1 VKHKKLITAAAAF
14 FLLSAVPCVSA
25 QSKRDPLT
33 DQEVEQVRE
42 ATDRPVERLKLY
54 IGFIQQRAIK
64 LQVLIKDAPSPVRAD
79 SIHDTLEQY
88 TYLSDE
94 LQNNLDEYEGYET
107 NKQRPVPDVRKVL
120 KDLQV
125 SVALWKL
132 AVAAAPPDK
141 AYDFAREA
149 AIDSTQSLAEGSK
162 EMIASQDAY
171 FAQKKKDAPKQTNG
185 YVLP

>member
-1 VKHKKLITAAAAF
+1 MRHQKLISAICALVLLAAI
-14 FLLSAVPCVSA
+14 PCLPA

-33 DQEVEQVRE
+33 DREIEQVRE

-54 IGFIQQRAIK
+54 IGFIDQRAVR
-64 LQVLIKDAPSPVRAD
+64 LQVLVKDAPSEKRAD
-79 SIHDTLEQY
+79 SIHDTLEEY

-94 LQNNLDEYEGYET
+94 LQNNLDEYEAYET

-120 KDLQV
+120 KDMQV
-125 SVALWKL
+125 SVVLWKQ
-132 AVAAAPPDK
+132 AVTAAPPDK

-162 EMIASQDAY
+162 EMITSQDAY
-171 FAQKKKDAPKQTNG
+171 FAQKKNDAPKQNKG